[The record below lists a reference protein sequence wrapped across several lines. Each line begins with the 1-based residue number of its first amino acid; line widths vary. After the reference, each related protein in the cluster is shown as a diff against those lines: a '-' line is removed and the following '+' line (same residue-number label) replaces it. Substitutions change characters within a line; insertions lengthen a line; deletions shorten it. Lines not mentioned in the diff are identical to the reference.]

1 MVFLSPAAL
10 TSAADKCILILEM
23 KSHADNTQSNYLE
36 LSPPLFRRLD
46 DRQLT
51 RIHEAS
57 LRILSRVGVTV
68 DCEEALELLD
78 GAGADVSNPK
88 RVLIPER
95 LVGKALET
103 VPSTVVL
110 HKRDGTPFVRL
121 EGNRCT
127 FGGTPDQPDI
137 LDPKDGRRRPC
148 RIADVAA
155 NARLIDALPNLTWSF
170 TSEWAGYPQGLPA
183 VLAGKVSFMIQLENS
198 EKPLGSSIANLQNL
212 KDQLEIC
219 SLVAGGAEEL
229 RRRPFFF
236 GSVEP
241 ISPLVH
247 GRDALEKSLLLAEW
261 GLPNVVYSMPMAGA
275 TAPATFAGTLAVANA
290 EILSHLAIIQLK
302 REGAPMIYGAMPNI
316 MDMKTTIYPYGSPEL
331 NLLVGGAT
339 ELAHHYNLP
348 MLGTAGCTDAKVMGV
363 QTGLEAAFQCM
374 SSVLFGANMVHDV
387 GLMDHATM
395 ISPELMVL
403 TDEIIGMTDVMLR
416 RLEVDDESL
425 ALDLIEKVGPGG
437 NYLAEDHSFDHFRS
451 FWVPEILDRSM
462 GVNPNRAGS
471 AVHCEELLREKTL
484 KILSGHTPKPLAEDL
499 LSEIKKV
506 EKSWFERL
514 GLDYV
519 YPE

>member
-1 MVFLSPAAL
+1 M
-10 TSAADKCILILEM
+10 E
-23 KSHADNTQSNYLE
+23 NNYLE
-36 LSPPLFRRLD
+36 LSPPMFRCLD

-57 LRILSRVGVTV
+57 LHILSRVGVTV
-68 DCEEALELLD
+68 DCKEAIDLLD

-88 RVLIPER
+88 RVLIPGN
-95 LVGKALET
+95 LVEKALET
-103 VPSTVVL
+103 APSTVVL
-110 HKRDGTPFVRL
+110 HKRDSTPFVRL
-121 EGNRCT
+121 SGNRCY

-137 LDPKDGRRRPC
+137 LDPKDGQRRPC
-148 RIADVAA
+148 RIADVEA

-198 EKPLGSSIANLQNL
+198 EKPLGSSIANVQNL
-212 KDQLEIC
+212 KDQLEVC
-219 SLVAGGAEEL
+219 SLVAGGTEEL
-229 RRRPFFF
+229 RRHPFFF

-241 ISPLVH
+241 ITPLVH
-247 GRDALEKSLLLAEW
+247 GRDAMEKSLLLAEY
-261 GLPNVVYSMPMAGA
+261 GLPNVVYVMPMAGA

-290 EILSHLAIIQLK
+290 ELLSHLTIMQLK

-316 MDMKTTIYPYGSPEL
+316 IDMKTTIYPYGSPEL
-331 NLLVGGAT
+331 NLLVGAAT
-339 ELAHHYNLP
+339 ELAHHYDLP

-363 QTGLEAAFQCM
+363 QAGLEVMSQCV

-403 TDEIIGMTDVMLR
+403 TDEIIGMTGAMIR

-425 ALDLIEKVGPGG
+425 AMDLIESVGPGG
-437 NYLAEDHSFDHFRS
+437 SYLAEDHTFDHFRS

-462 GVNPNRAGS
+462 DANPRSAGS
-471 AVHCEELLREKTL
+471 AVHSEELLREKTL
-484 KILSGHTPKPLAEDL
+484 KILTTHTPKPIEEDL
-499 LSEIKKV
+499 LSEIKKM
-506 EKSWFERL
+506 EQSWFERL

>member
-1 MVFLSPAAL
+1 MENNF
-10 TSAADKCILILEM
+10 
-23 KSHADNTQSNYLE
+23 QE
-36 LSPPLFRRLD
+36 LSLSQFRFLD
-46 DRQLT
+46 EQQLT

-57 LRILSRVGVTV
+57 LHILSRVGVTV
-68 DCEEALELLD
+68 DSAEALELLD
-78 GAGADVSNPK
+78 GAGADASNPK
-88 RVLIPER
+88 RVLIPADMVE
-95 LVGKALET
+95 KALET
-103 VPSTVVL
+103 APSTVVL

-121 EGNRCT
+121 TGNRCT

-137 LDPKDGRRRPC
+137 LDPRDGKRRPC
-148 RIADVAA
+148 RIADVVD

-198 EKPLGSSIANLQNL
+198 EKPLGSSIANVQNL
-212 KDQLEIC
+212 KDQIEVC
-219 SLVAGGAEEL
+219 SLIAGGTEEL

-241 ISPLVH
+241 ITPLVH
-247 GRDALEKSLLLAEW
+247 GRDALEKSLILAEHS
-261 GLPNVVYSMPMAGA
+261 LPNVVYVMPMAGA

-290 EILSHLAIIQLK
+290 ELLSHLTLMQLK

-316 MDMKTTIYPYGSPEL
+316 IDMRTTIFPYGSPEL
-331 NLLVGGAT
+331 NLLVGAAT

-363 QTGLEAAFQCM
+363 QTGLEVMAQCM
-374 SSVLFGANMVHDV
+374 TSVLSGANMVHDV

-403 TDEIIGMTDVMLR
+403 TDEIIGMTGAMLR

-437 NYLAEDHSFDHFRS
+437 SYLAEDHTLNHFRS

-462 GVNPNRAGS
+462 GTKPGAAGS
-471 AVHCEELLREKTL
+471 ALHSEDRLREKTL
-484 KILSGHTPKPLAEDL
+484 KIIESHTPKPLEEGL
-499 LSEIKKV
+499 LSEIKKM

-514 GLDYV
+514 GLDHV
-519 YPE
+519 YPEE

>member
-1 MVFLSPAAL
+1 MES
-10 TSAADKCILILEM
+10 K
-23 KSHADNTQSNYLE
+23 YLE

-46 DRQLT
+46 DRQLI

-57 LRILSRVGVTV
+57 LQILSRVGVTV
-68 DCEEALELLD
+68 DCAEALELLD
-78 GAGADVSNPK
+78 GAGADVSNTK
-88 RVLIPER
+88 RVLIPGH
-95 LVGKALET
+95 LVENALET
-103 VPSTVVL
+103 APSKVLL
-110 HKRDGTPFVRL
+110 HKRDGTPFVEL
-121 EGNRCT
+121 SGNRCT

-137 LDPKDGRRRPC
+137 LDPRDGRRRPC
-148 RIADVAA
+148 RIADVAG

-198 EKPLGSSIANLQNL
+198 EKPLGSSVANVQNL
-212 KDQLEIC
+212 KDQLEVC
-219 SLVAGGAEEL
+219 SLVAGGTEEL

-241 ISPLVH
+241 ISPLIH
-247 GRDALEKSLLLAEW
+247 GRDALEKTLILAEY

-275 TAPATFAGTLAVANA
+275 TAPATFAGTLAVMNA
-290 EILSHLAIIQLK
+290 ELLSHLTIIQLK

-316 MDMKTTIYPYGSPEL
+316 IDMKTTIFPYGSPEL
-331 NLLVGGAT
+331 NLLVGAAT

-363 QTGLEAAFQCM
+363 QTGLEAMSQCM

-403 TDEIIGMTDVMLR
+403 TDEIIEMTGVMLR
-416 RLEVDDESL
+416 RLEVDDETL
-425 ALDLIEKVGPGG
+425 ALDLIDKVGPGG
-437 NYLAEDHSFDHFRS
+437 SYLAEDHTFDHFRS

-462 GVNPNRAGS
+462 GVKPGSAGS
-471 AVHCEELLREKTL
+471 AVHSEELLREKTL
-484 KILSGHTPKPLAEDL
+484 KILSSHTPKPLGEDL
-499 LSEIKKV
+499 LAEMKKL

-514 GLDYV
+514 GLDHV
-519 YPE
+519 YPEE

>member
-1 MVFLSPAAL
+1 M
-10 TSAADKCILILEM
+10 E
-23 KSHADNTQSNYLE
+23 SNYLE
-36 LSPPLFRRLD
+36 LSPPLLRRLD
-46 DRQLT
+46 DRQLN

-57 LRILSRVGVTV
+57 LHILSRAGVTV
-68 DCEEALELLD
+68 DCAEALELLD

-88 RVLIPER
+88 RVLIPGH
-95 LVGKALET
+95 LVEKALET
-103 VPSTVVL
+103 APSTIVL
-110 HKRDGTPFVRL
+110 HKRDGTPFVKL
-121 EGNRCT
+121 SGNRCT

-137 LDPKDGRRRPC
+137 LDPRDGRRRPC

-198 EKPLGSSIANLQNL
+198 EKPLGSSIANVQNL
-212 KDQLEIC
+212 KDQLEVC

-241 ISPLVH
+241 ITPLVH
-247 GRDALEKSLLLAEW
+247 GRDALEKSLLLAEH
-261 GLPNVVYSMPMAGA
+261 GLPNVVYVMPMAGA

-290 EILSHLAIIQLK
+290 EILSHLTIIQLK

-331 NLLVGGAT
+331 SLLVGAAT
-339 ELAHHYNLP
+339 ELAHYYDLP

-363 QTGLEAAFQCM
+363 QAGLEAALQCV
-374 SSVLFGANMVHDV
+374 SSALFGANMVHDV

-403 TDEIIGMTDVMLR
+403 TDEIIGMTGVVLR

-437 NYLAEDHSFDHFRS
+437 SYLAEDHTFDHFRS

-462 GVNPNRAGS
+462 GKKPGSAGS
-471 AVHCEELLREKTL
+471 AVHGEELLREKTL
-484 KILSGHTPKPLAEDL
+484 KILTNHTPQPLGEDL
-499 LSEIKKV
+499 LSEMKKV

-519 YPE
+519 YPEK